1 MRIRFGFGAAAL
13 ALAGPA
19 LAVAQGTNAL
29 YPSAS
34 GLSGFEYQ
42 RYGFDKGYQV
52 QNASQ
57 WSIPFVFVAPLGRQ
71 ASFDLTTHYA
81 HTQVTTTGTQT
92 LSGLTD
98 TQLRLLYTIGRQ
110 RAVASLSLN
119 LPTGKHSF
127 STTQFP
133 VSSAISSNYLSF
145 PVSSLGSGFGVT
157 SGLAYATP
165 AGSWNIGLAG
175 SVRYQTSYQPFAGD
189 TFRYN
194 PGLEGRLRFGADRL
208 MGERGRFLFGLTYS
222 TFSTDQFSGT
232 GSFVSGW
239 YNPGSRFITDL
250 GYAYGWGR
258 TTLTVGAWDYYRLA
272 GTANGA
278 SSSDTKEN
286 IFNTEVR
293 LSRQLSP
300 RFSIEP
306 LVGFRQWSPG
316 NIRGG
321 RLWSFGANAR
331 FGLSDQVSGIASARI
346 GTGWVFDPVALRS
359 DVNATGLSVYIR
371 YQR

>member
-13 ALAGPA
+13 ALAGP
-19 LAVAQGTNAL
+19 LAAQGTNAL

-34 GLSGFEYQ
+34 GLSGFDYQ
-42 RYGFDKGYQV
+42 RYSFDQGFQV

-57 WSIPFVFVAPLGRQ
+57 WSIPIVLMAPLGRQ

-81 HTQVTTTGTQT
+81 HTEVTATGTESY
-92 LSGLTD
+92 SGLTD

-110 RAVASLSLN
+110 RAVASLAFN

-127 STTQFP
+127 TQAQFP

-145 PVSSLGSGFGVT
+145 PVNSLGSGFGVT

-175 SVRYQTSYQPFAGD
+175 SVRYQSSYQPFAGD

-194 PGLEGRLRFGADRL
+194 PGLEARFRFGADRL
-208 MGERGRFLFGLTYS
+208 IGDRGRFLLGLTYS

-232 GSFVSGW
+232 GSFVNGW
-239 YNPGSRFITDL
+239 YNPGSRVITDL

-258 TTLTVGAWDYYRLA
+258 TTLTVGMWDYYRLA

-293 LSRQLSP
+293 LARQLSP
-300 RFSIEP
+300 RFTVEP

-316 NIRGG
+316 DVRGG
-321 RLWSFGANAR
+321 RLFSFGANAR
-331 FGLSDQVSGIASARI
+331 FGLSDQLSGVASGRI
-346 GTGWVFDPVALRS
+346 GTGWVFDPVAGRS
-359 DVNATGLSVYIR
+359 DVTATGLSLYLR

>member
-1 MRIRFGFGAAAL
+1 MRLRFGIGAVAL
-13 ALAGPA
+13 ALTGPTLVA
-19 LAVAQGTNAL
+19 AQGTNAL

-34 GLSGFEYQ
+34 GLSGFEFQ
-42 RYGFDKGYQV
+42 RYGFDQGYQV
-52 QNASQ
+52 QNATQ
-57 WSIPFVFVAPLGRQ
+57 WSIPFVVVAPLGRQ
-71 ASFDLTTHYA
+71 ASFDLTTHFA
-81 HTQVTTTGTQT
+81 HTEVTTTGSQS

-133 VSSAISSNYLSF
+133 LSTAISSNYLSF
-145 PVSSLGSGFGVT
+145 PVSSMGSGFGVT
-157 SGLAYATP
+157 TGLAYAAP

-175 SVRYQTSYQPFAGD
+175 SVRYQTSYKPFVGD
-189 TFRYN
+189 TFKYN
-194 PGLEGRLRFGADRL
+194 PGLEGRLRLGADRL
-208 MGERGRFLFGLTYS
+208 IGERGRVLFGLTYS
-222 TFSTDQFSGT
+222 SFSTDQFSGT

-239 YNPGSRFITDL
+239 YNPGSRVITDL

-258 TTLTVGAWDYYRLA
+258 TTLTLGVWDYYRLA

-278 SSSDTKEN
+278 TSSDTKEN
-286 IFNTEVR
+286 IFNSEIR

-300 RFSIEP
+300 RFALEP
-306 LVGFRQWSPG
+306 SVGFRQWNPG
-316 NIRGG
+316 DIRGG
-321 RLWSFGANAR
+321 RLWTFGANAR
-331 FGLSDQVSGIASARI
+331 FGLSDQFSGIASARI
-346 GTGWVFDPVALRS
+346 GTGWVTDQVAGRS
-359 DVNATGLSVYIR
+359 DVSATGFTLYLR

>member
-1 MRIRFGFGAAAL
+1 MRIRFGVAAAAL
-13 ALAGPA
+13 AVAGPA
-19 LAVAQGTNAL
+19 LLAAQGTNAL

-34 GLSGFEYQ
+34 GLSGFDYQ

-52 QNASQ
+52 QDATQ
-57 WSIPFVFVAPLGRQ
+57 WSVPFVFVAPLGRQ
-71 ASFDLTTHYA
+71 ASIDFTTHYA
-81 HTQVTTTGTQT
+81 HTELTTTGTLS
-92 LSGLTD
+92 LSGFTD
-98 TQLRLLYTIGRQ
+98 SQLRLLYTIGRQ

-127 STTQFP
+127 TTTQFP
-133 VSSAISSNYLSF
+133 VSTAISSNYLSF
-145 PVSSLGSGFGVT
+145 PVNSLGSGFGIT

-165 AGSWNIGLAG
+165 AGAWNIGLAG
-175 SVRYQTSYQPFAGD
+175 SVRYQTSYQPFVGD
-189 TFRYN
+189 TFKYN

-208 MGERGRFLFGLTYS
+208 IGERGRVLLGLTYS

-232 GSFVSGW
+232 GTFVSGW
-239 YNPGSRFITDL
+239 YNPGSRFISDL
-250 GYAYGWGR
+250 GYAYSWGR
-258 TTLTVGAWDYYRLA
+258 TALTFGVWDYYRLA

-278 SSSDTKEN
+278 SSTDTKEN

-316 NIRGG
+316 NVRGG

-331 FGLSDQVSGIASARI
+331 FGLSDQFSGVASARI

-359 DVNATGLSVYIR
+359 DVNATGLSLYIR